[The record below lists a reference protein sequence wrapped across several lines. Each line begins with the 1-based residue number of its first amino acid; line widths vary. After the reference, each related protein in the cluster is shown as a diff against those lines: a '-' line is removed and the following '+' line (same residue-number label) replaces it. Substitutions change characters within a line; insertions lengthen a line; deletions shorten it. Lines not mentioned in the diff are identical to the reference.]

1 MTKSGLY
8 LGVDLDT
15 PASVHIVGIGG
26 AGMRSI
32 ANVLADMGH
41 DVSGSDLKY
50 SPGLDQLKTKGIKV
64 AIGHSESNFENQKLL
79 TMSTA
84 IPEGNPEV
92 VAALE
97 AGIPVLTRAQIMA
110 LITAKKKSIV
120 VAGTH
125 GKTTTSSILSV
136 LLSAADTEPSFLIG
150 GDLNEIGCGALWN
163 RTSDLLVVEG
173 DESDGSFLELDSDI
187 SIITSVESD
196 HLSYYKDNG
205 KLKDA
210 FREFATKTKGLVY
223 LYGDSPETQYLKDLP
238 NIRTYGEALD
248 STYQIKN
255 YKGKRFSSSFKIAS
269 EGEDIGTFDLASPG
283 FHNSLNATVAV
294 AVAVDLGLSIE
305 KIKKGISQ
313 FAGVARRFQYRGEVN
328 GVSFID
334 DYAHLPT
341 EVESALEAAKE
352 GKWNRV
358 VAVFQPHRYT
368 RTNDLAP
375 AFSNCFKEAD
385 EIIIT
390 GIYSAGEKAI
400 PGVTGKLVADAV
412 ASKTTAK
419 NVRYCE
425 HREDLIM
432 LLRELLAEGDLCL
445 TLGAGDLTNIAD
457 QLMGALEDD
466 W

>member
-1 MTKSGLY
+1 MTESGLH

-15 PASVHIVGIGG
+15 PTSVHIVGIGG

-50 SPGLDQLKTKGIKV
+50 SPGLDQLKSKGINV
-64 AIGHSESNFENQKLL
+64 TIGHSESNFENQKLL

-97 AGIPVLTRAQIMA
+97 AGIPALTRAQIMA

-136 LLSAADTEPSFLIG
+136 LLSAADTKPSFLIG

-163 RTSDLLVVEG
+163 KTSDLLVVEG

-205 KLKDA
+205 KLKHA

-238 NIRTYGEALD
+238 NIRTYGEAID
-248 STYQIKN
+248 STYRIEN
-255 YKGKRFSSSFKIAS
+255 YKGKRFSSFFKIAS
-269 EGEDIGTFDLASPG
+269 EGEDIGTFNLASPG
-283 FHNSLNATVAV
+283 FHNALNATVAV
-294 AVAVDLGLSIE
+294 AVAVDLGLNIE
-305 KIKKGISQ
+305 KIKEGISQ

-358 VAVFQPHRYT
+358 IAVFQPHRFT

-375 AFSNCFKEAD
+375 AFSNCFQEAD

-412 ASKTTAK
+412 ASKATAK

-432 LLRELLAEGDLCL
+432 LLRELLVEGDLCL

>member
-1 MTKSGLY
+1 MTKSGLH
-8 LGVDLDT
+8 LGVDLDI

-97 AGIPVLTRAQIMA
+97 AGTPVLTRAQIMA

-163 RTSDLLVVEG
+163 KTSDLLVVEG

-305 KIKKGISQ
+305 KIKKGI
-313 FAGVARRFQYRGEVN
+313 
-328 GVSFID
+328 
-334 DYAHLPT
+334 
-341 EVESALEAAKE
+341 
-352 GKWNRV
+352 
-358 VAVFQPHRYT
+358 
-368 RTNDLAP
+368 
-375 AFSNCFKEAD
+375 
-385 EIIIT
+385 
-390 GIYSAGEKAI
+390 
-400 PGVTGKLVADAV
+400 
-412 ASKTTAK
+412 
-419 NVRYCE
+419 
-425 HREDLIM
+425 
-432 LLRELLAEGDLCL
+432 
-445 TLGAGDLTNIAD
+445 
-457 QLMGALEDD
+457 
-466 W
+466 

>member
-1 MTKSGLY
+1 MTESGQHLII
-8 LGVDLDT
+8 DLDI
-15 PASVHIVGIGG
+15 PASIHIVGIGG

-41 DVSGSDLKY
+41 NVSGSDLKY
-50 SPGLDQLKTKGIKV
+50 STGLDQLKSKGINV
-64 AIGHSESNFENQKLL
+64 IIGHSKSNFTNPKIL
-79 TMSTA
+79 TKSTA

-92 VAALE
+92 AAALE
-97 AGIPVLTRAQIMA
+97 TGTPVLTRAQIMA
-110 LITAKKKSIV
+110 AITAKKNSIV

-136 LLSAADTEPSFLIG
+136 LLSAADTKPSFLIG

-163 RTSDLLVVEG
+163 KTSDLLVVEG
-173 DESDGSFLELDSDI
+173 DESDASFLELNSDI

-196 HLSYYKDNG
+196 HLSYYKDDS

-210 FREFATKTKGLVY
+210 FREFAKKTKGLVY

-238 NIRTYGEALD
+238 NIRTYGKALN
-248 STYQIKN
+248 STYQISN
-255 YKGKRFSSSFKIAS
+255 YKGKRFSSSFEIVN
-269 EGEDIGTFDLASPG
+269 EGKVIGTFNLASPG
-283 FHNSLNATVAV
+283 FHNALNATVAV

-313 FAGVARRFQYRGEVN
+313 FAGVARRFQYRGEIN

-352 GKWNRV
+352 GKWNRII
-358 VAVFQPHRYT
+358 AVFQPHRFT
-368 RTNDLAP
+368 RTNDLAT
-375 AFSNCFKEAD
+375 AFSNCFQDAD
-385 EIIIT
+385 EIVIT
-390 GIYSAGEKAI
+390 GIYPAGEKAI

-412 ASKTTAK
+412 ASEATVN

-432 LLRELLAEGDLCL
+432 LLQELLMEGDLCL

-457 QLMGALEDD
+457 QLMES
-466 W
+466 

>member
-1 MTKSGLY
+1 MTGSRRELRI
-8 LGVDLDT
+8 DLDT
-15 PASVHIVGIGG
+15 PVSVHIVGIGG

-50 SPGLDQLKTKGIKV
+50 SSGLDQLESKGIKV
-64 AIGHSESNFENQKLL
+64 TIGHSKLNFENPKFL
-79 TMSTA
+79 TKSTA

-92 VAALE
+92 DAALE
-97 AGIPVLTRAQIMA
+97 AGVPVLTRAQIMA
-110 LITAKKKSIV
+110 AITAKKTAIV

-136 LLSAADTEPSFLIG
+136 LLSSADTEPSFLIG

-163 RTSDLLVVEG
+163 NDSDLLVVEG
-173 DESDGSFLELDSDI
+173 DESDGSFLDLDSDV

-196 HLSYYKDNG
+196 HLAYYKDDS
-205 KLKDA
+205 KLKQA
-210 FREFATKTKGLVY
+210 FRAFATRTKGPVY

-248 STYQIKN
+248 SKYQIRN
-255 YKGKRFSSSFKIAS
+255 YQGKRFASTFEIVS
-269 EGEDIGTFDLASPG
+269 EGRAIGAFHLASPG
-283 FHNSLNATVAV
+283 YHNALNATAAV

-305 KIKKGISQ
+305 NIQKGISQ
-313 FAGVARRFQYRGEVN
+313 FAGVARRFQYRGENN
-328 GVSFID
+328 GISFID

-341 EVESALEAAKE
+341 EVESALAAAKE
-352 GKWNRV
+352 GEWNRV
-358 VAVFQPHRYT
+358 VAVFQPHRFT
-368 RTNDLAP
+368 RTHDLAN
-375 AFSNCFKEAD
+375 AFSESFQDAD
-385 EIIIT
+385 EVIIT
-390 GIYSAGEKAI
+390 GVYSAGEKPI

-412 ASKTTAK
+412 ASKRTDK

-425 HREDLIM
+425 HREDLIT
-432 LLRELLAEGDLCL
+432 LLQELLVEGDLCL

-457 QLMGALEDD
+457 QLMES
-466 W
+466 

>member
-1 MTKSGLY
+1 MTGSGKQLRI
-8 LGVDLDT
+8 DLDT

-32 ANVLADMGH
+32 ANVLSDMGH

-50 SPGLDQLKTKGIKV
+50 SPGLDQLKSKGIKV
-64 AIGHSESNFENQKLL
+64 TIGHSKSNFENPKIL
-79 TMSTA
+79 TKSTA
-84 IPEGNPEV
+84 IPEGNPEIN
-92 VAALE
+92 AALE
-97 AGIPVLTRAQIMA
+97 TGTPVLTRAQIMA
-110 LITAKKKSIV
+110 AITEKKKSIV

-136 LLSAADTEPSFLIG
+136 LLSVADTEPSFLIG

-163 RTSDLLVVEG
+163 NHSDILVVEG

-196 HLSYYKDNG
+196 HLAYYKDDK
-205 KLKDA
+205 KLKEA
-210 FREFATKTKGLVY
+210 FRVFATRTKGLVY

-238 NIRTYGEALD
+238 NIRTYGKAPN
-248 STYQIKN
+248 SNYQIKN
-255 YKGKRFSSSFKIAS
+255 YQGKRFASVFEIVS
-269 EGEDIGTFDLASPG
+269 EGRVIDTFDLASPG
-283 FHNSLNATVAV
+283 FHNALNATVAV

-305 KIKKGISQ
+305 KVKKGISQ
-313 FAGVARRFQYRGEVN
+313 FAGVARRFQYRGEIN
-328 GVSFID
+328 GISFID

-341 EVESALEAAKE
+341 EVESALAAAKE

-358 VAVFQPHRYT
+358 VVVFQPHRFT
-368 RTNDLAP
+368 RTNDLAS
-375 AFSNCFKEAD
+375 AFSNSFQDAD

-412 ASKTTAK
+412 ASKRTDK
-419 NVRYCE
+419 KIRYCE
-425 HREDLIM
+425 HREDLIA
-432 LLRELLAEGDLCL
+432 LLQEILVEGDLCL

-457 QLMGALEDD
+457 QLMES
-466 W
+466 

>member
-1 MTKSGLY
+1 MTESGQY
-8 LGVDLDT
+8 ISVDLDT
-15 PASVHIVGIGG
+15 PTSVHIVGIGG

-50 SPGLDQLKTKGIKV
+50 SPGLDQLKSKGIKV
-64 AIGHSESNFENQKLL
+64 AIGHSQSNFENPKIL
-79 TMSTA
+79 TKSTA

-92 VAALE
+92 TAALE
-97 AGIPVLTRAQIMA
+97 AGTPVLTRAQIMA
-110 LITAKKKSIV
+110 VITAKKKSIV

-136 LLSAADTEPSFLIG
+136 LLSAADIEPSFLIG

-163 RTSDLLVVEG
+163 RTSDVLVVEG

-196 HLSYYKDNG
+196 HLAYYKDDS
-205 KLKDA
+205 KLKEA
-210 FREFATKTKGLVY
+210 FREFATSTKGLVY
-223 LYGDSPETQYLKDLP
+223 LYGDSPETQYLKGLP
-238 NIRTYGEALD
+238 NIRTYGEAPN

-255 YKGKRFSSSFKIAS
+255 YEGKRFASTFEIVNEGKVIAN
-269 EGEDIGTFDLASPG
+269 FDLASPG
-283 FHNSLNATVAV
+283 FHNALNATAAV
-294 AVAVDLGLSIE
+294 AVAVDLGLSTE
-305 KIKKGISQ
+305 KIKRGISQ
-313 FAGVARRFQYRGEVN
+313 FAGVARRFQYRGEIN
-328 GVSFID
+328 GISFID

-341 EVESALEAAKE
+341 EVESALEAAKA

-358 VAVFQPHRYT
+358 VAVFQPHRFT

-375 AFSNCFKEAD
+375 AFSDCFRDAD
-385 EIIIT
+385 EVIIT

-412 ASKTTAK
+412 ALKATDQ

-432 LLRELLAEGDLCL
+432 LLQELLVDGDLCL

-457 QLMGALEDD
+457 QLMGALEDG
-466 W
+466 

>member
-1 MTKSGLY
+1 MTESEQRLI
-8 LGVDLDT
+8 VDLDT
-15 PASVHIVGIGG
+15 PVSIHIVGIGG

-50 SPGLDQLKTKGIKV
+50 SPGLDQLKSKGINV
-64 AIGHSESNFENQKLL
+64 TIGHSKSNFANPKIL
-79 TMSTA
+79 TKSTA

-92 VAALE
+92 AAAL
-97 AGIPVLTRAQIMA
+97 ATGTPVLTRAQIMA
-110 LITAKKKSIV
+110 AITAKKNSIV

-136 LLSAADTEPSFLIG
+136 LLSAADTKPSFLIG

-163 RTSDLLVVEG
+163 KTSDLLVVEG

-196 HLSYYKDNG
+196 HLAYYKDDS

-210 FREFATKTKGLVY
+210 FREFATKTRGIVY

-238 NIRTYGEALD
+238 NIRTYGKALN
-248 STYQIKN
+248 STYQIRN
-255 YKGKRFSSSFKIAS
+255 YIGKRFSSSFEIVC
-269 EGEDIGTFDLASPG
+269 EGEVIGTFDLASPG
-283 FHNSLNATVAV
+283 FHNALNATVAV

-313 FAGVARRFQYRGEVN
+313 FAGVARRFQYRGEIN

-352 GKWNRV
+352 GEWDRV
-358 VAVFQPHRYT
+358 IAVFQPHRFT

-375 AFSNCFKEAD
+375 AFSNCFQDAD

-412 ASKTTAK
+412 ASTTTVK

-425 HREDLIM
+425 HREDLII
-432 LLRELLAEGDLCL
+432 LLQELLVEGDLCL
-445 TLGAGDLTNIAD
+445 TLGAGDLTNIPD
-457 QLMGALEDD
+457 QLLGAFEDG
-466 W
+466 